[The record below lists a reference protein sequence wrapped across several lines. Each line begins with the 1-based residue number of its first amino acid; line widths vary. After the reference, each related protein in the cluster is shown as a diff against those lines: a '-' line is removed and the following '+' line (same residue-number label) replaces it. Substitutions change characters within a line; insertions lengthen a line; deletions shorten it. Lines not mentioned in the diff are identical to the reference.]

1 MRASA
6 DSGVISKSNAH
17 GRSTRF
23 HPLAAFCRGATGII
37 AGGFLLGACDNRP
50 TQDVAQGTPTPLPV
64 TAAPSSPNPD
74 SRKSQTEL
82 AQMFRTARSVISAK
96 TSAELAK
103 IKPYKNVDL
112 TLEPNGLRV
121 LATTGDPSILLP
133 AFTGQRLIIEVS
145 IKSPADSTVQLFYLL
160 RGQRTYTFPQSLK
173 QPVKAGD
180 NLIYFV
186 LPDLP
191 EARPLRLDPGTAPG
205 EYLIQSFEAKS
216 VAATGT
222 P

>member
-1 MRASA
+1 MLPSA
-6 DSGVISKSNAH
+6 DLRVNPKSNAR
-17 GRSTRF
+17 GACARSQLQRI
-23 HPLAAFCRGATGII
+23 FCRGAIGSI
-37 AGGFLLGACDNRP
+37 AAGLLLGACDTRP
-50 TQDVAQGTPTPLPV
+50 TQDAAKGTPTPLPV
-64 TAAPSSPNPD
+64 TTAPSSADLN

-82 AQMFRTARSVISAK
+82 AQMFRAARSVISAK

-103 IKPYKNVDL
+103 IKPYKNVTL
-112 TLEPNGLRV
+112 TPEQDGLRV
-121 LATTGDPSILLP
+121 LATTDDPSILLP
-133 AFTGQRLIIEVS
+133 AFVGQRLIVRVA
-145 IKSPADSTVQLFYLL
+145 IKSPADSTMQLFYLL

-173 QPVKAGD
+173 QPIKAGD

-191 EARPLRLDPGTAPG
+191 EARPLRLDPGMAPG

-216 VAATGT
+216 VAATGA